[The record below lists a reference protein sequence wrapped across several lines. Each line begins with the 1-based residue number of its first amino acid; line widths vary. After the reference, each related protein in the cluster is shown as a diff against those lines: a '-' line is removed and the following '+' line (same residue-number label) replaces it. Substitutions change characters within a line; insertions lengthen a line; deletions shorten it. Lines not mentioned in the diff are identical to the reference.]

1 MFSVG
6 TLHLHAS
13 ADAVEYE
20 WRCALAGGG
29 IVELG
34 LGRATPRELVEAA
47 YPGGQRLG
55 PIGERLLV
63 DAVAEAAGGVL
74 GPIAQSRGLRK
85 SLGRIFTAVGR
96 VGVGPRDLDVA
107 ARGIG
112 GVTAAHT
119 AELARRLAAYRK
131 HLGNA
136 LHDEASAWLSGCRA
150 IAAGAPVA
158 MLTEVDVVE
167 THQLY
172 DWDGGQ
178 LQLLDA
184 LLARG
189 LVVRVVVP
197 ASAELPPSAARALE
211 PLLAALEARHG
222 AHRLERVE
230 APLGRAAAI
239 DYAMAPTPSAEARH
253 VARRVRDLIDAG
265 VSPESIAVCAATPER
280 RARLEAALVRYD
292 VPVAPRRPPSAA
304 DAPPVRIAL
313 ELLALADDDIPR
325 ERFIQFITSRYVAGE
340 AKGQNGTVLPHEIA
354 HALRE
359 AYVTDASGRGY
370 ADGLATWARGHFKNV
385 LFAGKAETIC
395 RHVDNLV
402 ELVRSVPEEAT
413 VERHAVKLRTV
424 LDKLQLFEKARG
436 FRKGQATS
444 SVDETRAIAR
454 DQAAMRELDVAL
466 ADLPRAAARAG
477 LRSTRL
483 SRGRFAR
490 LLGELLA
497 SARARAGGVRGAAV
511 ELSDLGGV
519 AGRRFAHLFAC
530 GLVDGELPSR
540 ASEDPILGD
549 DDRAALNRALGSPVL
564 PLMSRTIDQSA
575 LAFHVALGACEAAH
589 LSWTRGNEDGAPAL
603 RSPMIDE
610 LSPRDDEIV
619 RLARDPIPRARD
631 ARAVDELIARVVLET
646 RGDRPSRLSAVDR
659 EAAALLPEV
668 AAYAP
673 ARLGRLE
680 HLVAVERQRHRF
692 FVREIEAHGFVGAL
706 RDAALLE
713 QLAAQKLPG
722 RRDEALSA
730 TSIEAYA
737 ACPFKFY
744 LKSVLRVREAE
755 EVDDEIDQRA
765 LGRMKHQVL
774 EKLFRRLVDEGRLP
788 LRAVQAD
795 LDLAEDVCD
804 DVIAE
809 WRRTEPMGHPALFA
823 VKERQLRLEVAALLR
838 KEADEPL
845 AEGCL
850 PVHFERAFG
859 PIAFNDVWV
868 RGKIDRIDIGEG
880 RAVVFDY
887 KLGLKRSYAD
897 QIKDEALCVTG
908 WQLPIYAA
916 ATRAELGLPS
926 VEARFYSLREASV
939 TKSVQEP
946 PDFAERLAALYATMR
961 SGDYAVRP
969 REDACERCG
978 MEAACRVRQ
987 LKKAEDES

>member
-1 MFSVG
+1 VFSVA
-6 TLHLHAS
+6 TLHLHAT
-13 ADAVEYE
+13 ADAVEFE
-20 WRCALAGGG
+20 WRRALSGGG

-47 YPGGQRLG
+47 YPGGPRLG
-55 PIGERLLV
+55 PIGERLVV
-63 DAVAEAAGGVL
+63 DAVAEGAGGVL

-85 SLGRIFTAVGR
+85 SLGRIFTVLGR
-96 VGVGPRDLDVA
+96 VGVGAGELDEA
-107 ARGIG
+107 ARHVGGITG
-112 GVTAAHT
+112 AH
-119 AELARRLAAYRK
+119 AVELARRLHAYRK
-131 HLGNA
+131 HLGSG
-136 LHDEASAWLSGCRA
+136 LHDEAAAWLAGCRA
-150 IAAGAPVA
+150 LASGSKVA
-158 MLTEVDVVE
+158 MLEDVDVVE
-167 THQLY
+167 THELY

-197 ASAELPPSAARALE
+197 ASAELPPSAVRALE

-230 APLGRAAAI
+230 RPLGRAAAI
-239 DYAMAPTPSAEARH
+239 AYAQAPTPSAEARH

-265 VSPESIAVCAATPER
+265 VAPETIAVCAATPER
-280 RARLEAALVRYD
+280 RARLAAALVRYD

-304 DAPPVRIAL
+304 DAPPVRLAL
-313 ELLALADDDIPR
+313 ELLALADDDVPR
-325 ERFIQFITSRYVAGE
+325 ERFIQFLTSRYVAGE
-340 AKGQNGTVLPHEIA
+340 ANGENGTVLPHEIA
-354 HALRE
+354 RALRE

-370 ADGLATWARGHFKNV
+370 ADGLAIWARGQFKNV
-385 LFAGKAETIC
+385 LLEGKAQTIC
-395 RHVDNLV
+395 RHVDRLV
-402 ELVRSVPEEAT
+402 ELIRSLPEEAT
-413 VERHAVKLRTV
+413 VERHATKLRTV
-424 LDKLQLFEKARG
+424 LDKLELFARARG

-444 SVDETRAIAR
+444 SAEETRAIAR
-454 DQAAMRELDVAL
+454 DQAAMRELEVAL

-477 LRSTRL
+477 LRTTRL

-530 GLVDGELPSR
+530 GLVDAELPVR
-540 ASEDPILGD
+540 AAEDPILGD
-549 DDRAALNRALGSPVL
+549 DDRAALNRSLGAPVF
-564 PLMSRTIDQSA
+564 PLLARAVDQSA
-575 LAFHVALGACEAAH
+575 LAFHVALGACDAAH
-589 LSWTRGNEDGAPAL
+589 LSWTSGNEDGAPSL
-603 RSPMIDE
+603 RSPMVDE
-610 LSPRDDEIV
+610 LAPREDEIA
-619 RLARDPIPRARD
+619 RLGRDPIPRAAE
-631 ARAVDELIARVVLET
+631 ARAVDELIARVVLEA
-646 RGDRPSRLSAVDR
+646 RGDRPSRLSAPDL
-659 EAAALLPEV
+659 EAAALLPDIG
-668 AAYAP
+668 AHDP

-692 FVREIEAHGFVGAL
+692 FVGEIDAHGFVGGL
-706 RDAALLE
+706 RDPALLAA
-713 QLAAQKLPG
+713 LAAQKLPG
-722 RRDEALSA
+722 RREEALSA

-774 EKLFRRLVDEGRLP
+774 ERLFLRLVDEGRLP
-788 LRAVQAD
+788 LRATQAD
-795 LDLAEDVCD
+795 LDLAEEVCD

-809 WRRTEPMGHPALFA
+809 WRRTEALGHPALFA
-823 VKERQLRLEVAALLR
+823 VKERQLRQEVTALLR
-838 KEADEPL
+838 KEADEPP
-845 AEGCL
+845 AEGCR

-859 PIAFNDVWV
+859 PIAFGDVWV
-868 RGKIDRIDIGEG
+868 RGKIDRIDIAEG

-887 KLGLKRSYAD
+887 KIGLKRSYAE
-897 QIKDEALCVTG
+897 QIKDDALCVTG

-916 ATRAELGLPS
+916 AARAELGLPS

-939 TKSVQEP
+939 TKAVQEP
-946 PDFAERLAALYATMR
+946 ADFAERLGALYATMR
-961 SGDYAVRP
+961 GGDYAVRP